1 MVSGGEPPHPF
12 PRPVPV
18 GDQGALSPGTLR
30 RELEG
35 SDRPLLLDVRP
46 APERSL
52 ARIEGDRAI
61 PLSEL
66 PTRLEELP
74 KKRRIVAYGHFGE
87 EGARAAQLLRASG
100 FADATFLDG
109 GIEGYAR
116 TVAPELGRYAP
127 VEAPD
132 RLLLLQL
139 PRPATGCLAYLL
151 ADVEEKVA
159 VILDPG
165 AEPEPYEAT
174 LADRGWKLSAI
185 VETHTHADHRAGH
198 AALAA
203 RTGAPIYLSHRSPA
217 AYPHRTLTEGEEL
230 TFGAHSLRVLETP
243 GHTHD
248 HLSLRVGERVFTGD
262 TLLIGS
268 CGRTDLADGDPE
280 LLWESLRTKLLA
292 LADATEVLPAHYGAK
307 HALVDRYVSSIG
319 IERRTNEALTTGSR
333 ETFLAYMR
341 EGWPPKPA
349 NFDRIVGENLAG

>member
-1 MVSGGEPPHPF
+1 MASGGEPPHPF
-12 PRPVPV
+12 PRPIAAGELDP
-18 GDQGALSPGTLR
+18 LSPGALH

-35 SDRPLLLDVRP
+35 HDRPLLLDVRP
-46 APERSL
+46 TAERNL
-52 ARIEGDRAI
+52 ARIEGARSI
-61 PLSEL
+61 PFAEL
-66 PTRLEELP
+66 PSRLGELP
-74 KKRRIVAYGHFGE
+74 KNQRIVAYGHFGE
-87 EGARAAQLLRASG
+87 EGVRAAKLLRASG
-100 FADATFLDG
+100 FTAVTFLEG
-109 GIEGYAR
+109 GIEEYAR
-116 TVAPELGRYAP
+116 LVAPELGRYAP
-127 VEAPD
+127 VGEPD

-165 AEPEPYEAT
+165 AEPEPYLGT
-174 LADRGWKLSAI
+174 LADRGWKLGAI

-230 TFGAHSLRVLETP
+230 TFGAHALRVLETP
-243 GHTHD
+243 GHTRD
-248 HLSLRVGERVFTGD
+248 HLSLHVVGRVFTGD

-280 LLWESLRTKLLA
+280 LLWESLHTKLLA
-292 LADATEVLPAHYGAK
+292 LPDATEVLPAHYGAK

-319 IERRTNEALTTGSR
+319 LERRTNEALTLPSR
-333 ETFLAYMR
+333 EAFLAYMR